1 MTTATIEA
9 RRKRHKAA
17 VSRSRHA
24 DERNIV
30 AVLPVLGSGHDTR
43 KPWPSPRIAL
53 DRLTVCALYD
63 DMIPNEGVASG
74 EATGSHWARLCSLHK
89 AGVTRSGKIAVGGAT
104 KERAP
109 FLKDLLEAL
118 TERGER
124 FHLSERN
131 RVTDYALQMDRE
143 IADAAKKHR
152 PLDSQPPLPQFLLGF
167 EQAPSM
173 EVADVEQLRNYSV
186 ALLNKYSFGP
196 KGFVDSADT
205 EVRSDTSGVIS
216 AFEQTKEVGT
226 VIRLADAETSE
237 HDVTEA
243 LGKIGPGFSV
253 YSAEILLP
261 DSFEPLADLDIGC
274 RITEGQVLGYDDQ
287 LAEVPKRQYADWNAV
302 TAANVFA
309 DDLEARLLAAAWAKA
324 QVGGEKFAMTGGKDH
339 STGQLEY
346 FDDGMVWMDFRLF
359 APEHIVPGMPIV
371 GDFSDLLLPGGVMPV
386 LLFKRQQ
393 QGTTSLKF
401 SDITGKVMLDLLS
414 CAPSRLPFRNV
425 EVAKRRGIESKK
437 SMEEQCQNLFQG
449 QAEVTS
455 D

>member
-1 MTTATIEA
+1 MTTSTITA
-9 RRKRHKAA
+9 RQQRHKAA
-17 VSRSRHA
+17 ISRTHHA
-24 DERNIV
+24 DEKDMV

-43 KPWPSPRIAL
+43 KPWPSPRIAM
-53 DRLTVCALYD
+53 DRLTVSALYD

-104 KERAP
+104 KTRAP
-109 FLKDLLEAL
+109 LLKVFSLPL
-118 TERGER
+118 TEKGER
-124 FHLSERN
+124 FHLAERN
-131 RVTDYALQMDRE
+131 RVTDYALQMDKE

-152 PLDSQPPLPQFLLGF
+152 PLDSQPPLPQFLFGF

-173 EVADVEQLRNYSV
+173 ELADVEQLRNYAV

-196 KGFVDSADT
+196 AGFVDSADT

-216 AFEQTKEVGT
+216 AFEQTEEVGT
-226 VIRLADAETSE
+226 VIRLSDPETSE
-237 HDVTEA
+237 QDIAES
-243 LGKIGPGFSV
+243 LEKIGPGFSV
-253 YSAEILLP
+253 YSAEILLS

-274 RITEGQVLGYDDQ
+274 RITEGQVLGYHDQ
-287 LAEVPKRQYADWNAV
+287 LAEVPKRQYADWSAV
-302 TAANVFA
+302 TTGNVFA
-309 DDLEARLLAAAWAKA
+309 DDLEARLFAAAWAKA
-324 QVGGEKFAMTGGKDH
+324 QVGGEKFAMTGNKDH

-359 APEHIVPGMPIV
+359 APEHIVPSMPIV

-393 QGTTSLKF
+393 SGTTSLKF
-401 SDITGKVMLDLLS
+401 SDITGKVVLDLLS

-425 EVAKRRGIESKK
+425 EVAKRRGIESQK
-437 SMEEQCQNLFQG
+437 SMEEKCQNLFQG
-449 QAEVTS
+449 QAKVTI